1 MARSDARAQPVKV
14 AREGARWEEIA
25 NQDPMWAILSYREGK
40 YGGWSETEFFRHG
53 ADRVEEFLT
62 CGAAV
67 HRPLRHR
74 TALDFGCG
82 VGRLARALAA
92 RFEHVTGLDISETMV
107 QRARELNAGIENIE
121 FRCNDR
127 PDLSL
132 FADESFDLVAC
143 DIVLQHLPDR
153 EAVFG
158 YLAEFVRVLNP
169 DGLLVFQLPTSLPL
183 AVRIQPRRSAY
194 RLMRR
199 VGLPARTL
207 YWRLG
212 LHPNRMLAV
221 PSAQVISWME
231 SRGAKVLDVADA
243 RSRAVA
249 AVRENVYYMT
259 R

>member
-1 MARSDARAQPVKV
+1 VKV
-14 AREGARWEEIA
+14 TREGERWNEIA
-25 NQDPMWAILSYREGK
+25 GQDPMWAILAYPEGK
-40 YGGWSETEFFRHG
+40 YGGWSERDFFRHG
-53 ADRVEEFLT
+53 IQRVEEFLAH
-62 CGAAV
+62 GLGLG
-67 HRPLRHR
+67 RPAGHQ

-82 VGRLARALAA
+82 IGRLTRALASHFDTV
-92 RFEHVTGLDISETMV
+92 RGVDISATMI
-107 QRARELNAGIENIE
+107 QRALELNGDVANAE
-121 FRCNDR
+121 FTCNTR
-127 PDLSL
+127 PDLAI
-132 FADESFDLVAC
+132 FQDATFDLVAC

-153 EAVFG
+153 RTVQG
-158 YLAEFVRVLNP
+158 YLAEFVRVLRP

-221 PSAQVISWME
+221 PSPRVIAWLE
-231 SRGAKVLDVADA
+231 SRGATVLDVVTASSPA
-243 RSRAVA
+243 IA
-249 AVRENVYYMT
+249 AVKENVYYVT

>member
-1 MARSDARAQPVKV
+1 MARSDGRESVKV

-25 NQDPMWAILSYREGK
+25 NQDPMWAILAYPEGK
-40 YGGWSETEFFRHG
+40 YGAWSESEFFRLG
-53 ADRVEEFLT
+53 AERVDEFLT
-62 CGAAV
+62 RGAAL
-67 HRPLRHR
+67 HRPLSHR

-82 VGRLARALAA
+82 VGRLARALAPH
-92 RFEHVTGLDISETMV
+92 FDQVTGVDISETMV
-107 QRARELNAGIENIE
+107 HRARELNADIANVE
-121 FRCNDR
+121 FRRNDR
-127 PDLSL
+127 PDLSA
-132 FADESFDLVAC
+132 FPDASFDLVAC

-158 YLAEFVRVLNP
+158 YLAEFARVLSP
-169 DGLLVFQLPTSLPL
+169 GGLLVFQLPTSLPL

-199 VGLPARTL
+199 AGLPARTL

-221 PSAQVISWME
+221 PSPRVTSWLE
-231 SRGAKVLDVADA
+231 SQGATVLDVAGA
-243 RSRAVA
+243 SSRAVS
-249 AVRENVYYMT
+249 AVKENVYYIT